1 MSTARLIAEF
11 PDDIPPAAF
20 ALLPADKQAQYQEL
34 LSMMR
39 AKHSARMFY
48 DIYPDNDNV
57 APNGR
62 VLYYAR
68 DRYEKHVEFFAAGAD
83 YRERCALFGNRC
95 GKTTAASYE
104 LVCHLTGQYPEW
116 WVGKRFEEPIL
127 AWAVGKTNESTRDI
141 VQKTLFGSVK
151 YEGHLR
157 ALSGQGMMPG
167 NVIGRP
173 LWKRGAGELLDT
185 IHIRH
190 VSGGWS
196 KLGLKSY
203 EQGRGAFEGT
213 AQHVIWL
220 DEECPLDVYGE
231 CVIRTATTGGCVM
244 LTFTP
249 LEGLTET
256 VLQFMVSS
264 GD

>member
-1 MSTARLIAEF
+1 MSPVQTSLTETLPDGTIRHMSIGEYGEKCFQAGKAEATAEANKPIRERQLYRTGYEEGHSAGYAEGIVESEGKSR
-11 PDDIPPAAF
+11 PSKKASTRKASPSKAQQHEHC
-20 ALLPADKQAQYQEL
+20 PADRRVPRRHTAGGVRTAAGGQAGAVPEL

-68 DRYEKHVEFFAAGAD
+68 DRYEKHLEFFAAGAD

-157 ALSGQGMMPG
+157 ALSA
-167 NVIGRP
+167 R
-173 LWKRGAGELLDT
+173 A
-185 IHIRH
+185 
-190 VSGGWS
+190 
-196 KLGLKSY
+196 
-203 EQGRGAFEGT
+203 
-213 AQHVIWL
+213 
-220 DEECPLDVYGE
+220 
-231 CVIRTATTGGCVM
+231 
-244 LTFTP
+244 
-249 LEGLTET
+249 
-256 VLQFMVSS
+256 
-264 GD
+264 